1 MKRAS
6 LFALAFA
13 LAASPEVGAQ
23 SLFATRGLGVP
34 APPVDARSRA
44 LGGTGIGLLGLNT
57 SLVNPADVAGIGRR
71 GVSAALQPGSASP
84 ELAGE
89 SGSISASR
97 FPLIRFMYPLSA
109 RVTASLGYGSFLEQ
123 SWAVELEGSEQIGSQ
138 TVVTRDVIQSTG
150 GIARVGL
157 GLAWQVTPS
166 FAVGGAAGLL
176 TGNLDRRITRSFGG
190 DSATSLLPF
199 ETRLRWDFDG
209 TFFTGGI
216 RLDAAG
222 VARASASLT
231 VMPDVQIDGVEAG
244 ARDDQTQMPM
254 RLNAGASG
262 ILSNTLLAAAGA
274 EWTRGAAGPVFEAID
289 ATAQQ
294 RDTWRVGGGFEYEG
308 IRSRA
313 KSYPLRLGASWAQ
326 LPYYNAGE
334 TPATEWSASVGIGFR
349 LAGDEAGPL
358 AVADMAIER
367 GGRSGLQSTALPDG
381 LKEPFWRFTF
391 SLSLFGN

>member
-6 LFALAFA
+6 AFA
-13 LAASPEVGAQ
+13 LALLLAAVAHVRAQ

-34 APPVDARSRA
+34 VPPVDARARA
-44 LGGTGIGLLGLNT
+44 LGGIGLGLLGLNM
-57 SLVNPADVAGIGRR
+57 SFVNPAEVAGVTRR

-89 SGSISASR
+89 SDNISASR
-97 FPLIRFMYPLSA
+97 FPLIRFIYPFSSRL
-109 RVTASLGYGSFLEQ
+109 TATLGYGSFLEQ
-123 SWAVELEGSEQIGSQ
+123 SWAVQLEGTEQIGSE
-138 TVVTRDVIQSTG
+138 TVPTRDVIQSTG

-157 GLAWQVTPS
+157 GLAWQVTP
-166 FAVGGAAGLL
+166 ALAIGGTAGLL

-209 TFFTGGI
+209 AYFTGGF
-216 RLDAAG
+216 RVDAGG

-231 VMPDVQIDGVEAG
+231 VMQNLEIDGVEAG
-244 ARDDQTQMPM
+244 ARDDRAELPM
-254 RLNAGASG
+254 RLSMGASG

-274 EWTRGAAGPVFEAID
+274 EWTRGATGAVFEAID
-289 ATAQQ
+289 AAAQQ
-294 RDTWRVGGGFEYEG
+294 RDTWRVGGGFEYDG
-308 IRSRA
+308 IRSRT

-326 LPYYNAGE
+326 LPYYNLGE
-334 TPATEWSASVGIGFR
+334 TPASEWSGSLGIGFR

-358 AVADMAIER
+358 AVADIAIER
-367 GGRSGLQSTALPDG
+367 GSRSGLESTQLPAG
-381 LKEPFWRFTF
+381 LKESFWRLTF